1 MEKRFGIFQIKIL
14 IIYHANEHN
23 PAGRTGVNTCGE
35 RRLRSS
41 TESADVPYVAVKNDR
56 EPSDFDKLKG

>member
-14 IIYHANEHN
+14 FIYHANEHN
-23 PAGRTGVNTCGE
+23 PAGRTGVNTCDE

-41 TESADVPYVAVKNDR
+41 TESADVPK
-56 EPSDFDKLKG
+56 